1 MQRFIKLSA
10 VMAAIVAAP
19 AFAAIAVDGN
29 AEFDTG
35 VASGNNSDKS
45 SFQGGRIEL
54 NFNGRAEGNGGFVA
68 GRGTVIA
75 SNAGNSSGVDD
86 AWVQIGTSA
95 VDVKLGRFEAADL
108 YPTPGDVFRIGGAGL
123 STTNVLRGRTTYA
136 GTAGTNDRVHMA
148 LTAALGAASLEVGL
162 VDTKD
167 VSNTA
172 PGKGGSKGIRPSV
185 AFAAGPVN
193 ARIGFESGKTADGA
207 AGQASFTGVGGGL
220 SAGLGMA
227 TLRFNF
233 GSNKTKLSTG
243 ETKTTGILLGADV
256 GALNVSFES
265 GKKTTVGGADVKT
278 TGVFAAYAIPLFGI
292 KGATFQPALG
302 TGSDKSAGVTKTT
315 TKVGARVHYDF

>member
-10 VMAAIVAAP
+10 VMAAIIAAP
-19 AFAAIAVDGN
+19 AFAAINVDGN

-35 VASGNNSDKS
+35 VASGNGSDKS

-54 NFNGRAEGNGGFVA
+54 NFAGRAEGNGGFVA

-75 SNAGNSSGVDD
+75 GNSGTAGIDD
-86 AWVQIGTSA
+86 AWVQAGTA
-95 VDVKLGRFEAADL
+95 AADVKLGRFEASDL

-123 STTNVLRGRTTYA
+123 TTTNVLRGRQTYA
-136 GTAGTNDRVHMA
+136 PTSNDRVHLA
-148 LTAALGAASLEVGL
+148 LTANLGAASLEVGL

-167 VSNTA
+167 VSTA
-172 PGKGGSKGIRPSV
+172 GKGGSKGIRPTV
-185 AFAAGPVN
+185 GFAAGPVN
-193 ARIGFESGKTADGA
+193 ARIGFETGKTADGA
-207 AGQASFTGVGGGL
+207 SQASFSGFGGGL
-220 SAGLGMA
+220 SAAAGMA

-243 ETKTTGILLGADV
+243 DVKTTGFLVGADV

-265 GKKTTVGGADVKT
+265 GKKTVGATDTKT

-292 KGATFQPALG
+292 KGATFQPAFG
-302 TGSDKSAGVTKTT
+302 TGTDKTGATKTT
-315 TKVGARVHYDF
+315 VTKVGARVHYDF

>member
-19 AFAAIAVDGN
+19 AFAAINVDGN

-35 VASGNNSDKS
+35 VASGNGSDKS

-54 NFNGRAEGNGGFVA
+54 NFAGRAEGNGGFVA

-75 SNAGNSSGVDD
+75 GNQASSGAAGVDD
-86 AWVQIGTSA
+86 AWVQIGTA
-95 VDVKLGRFEAADL
+95 AADVKLGRFEAADL

-123 STTNVLRGRTTYA
+123 TTTNVLRGRTTY
-136 GTAGTNDRVHMA
+136 GTSGNDRVHLA

-167 VSNTA
+167 VSTA
-172 PGKGGSKGIRPSV
+172 GKGGSKGIRPSV

-207 AGQASFTGVGGGL
+207 NQVSFTGFGGGL
-220 SAGLGMA
+220 SAAAGMA

-233 GSNKTKLSTG
+233 GSNKTKFVTVA
-243 ETKTTGILLGADV
+243 ETKTTGFLVGADV

-265 GKKTTVGGADVKT
+265 GKKTQGASETKT

-292 KGATFQPALG
+292 KGATFQPAFG
-302 TGSDKSAGVTKTT
+302 TGSDKTGATKTT
-315 TKVGARVHYDF
+315 VTKVGARVHYDF